1 VSTPLTE
8 KICPL
13 TLSVNVC
20 IHTTG
25 LKIHTA
31 HHMNVGKSVW
41 LQVLIPLF
49 TYQGRLCKCVVLWLS
64 VVGDAICVCRAVG
77 VCIYSD
83 LSDRFLAGSLGTDTG
98 LCGWLWALS
107 GVANN
112 PQNGMFTFQCAS
124 KPGQNNSKTN
134 SSLFV
139 QQLFRQVNEPAT
151 PD

>member
-1 VSTPLTE
+1 MCVFTLRDEKSTP
-8 KICPL
+8 
-13 TLSVNVC
+13 
-20 IHTTG
+20 H
-25 LKIHTA
+25 
-31 HHMNVGKSVW
+31 NVGKSVW
-41 LQVLIPLF
+41 LQVLISLF
-49 TYQGRLCKCVVLWLS
+49 TYQGRLCKRVVLWLS
-64 VVGDAICVCRAVG
+64 FVGDAIFVCRAVG

-83 LSDRFLAGSLGTDTG
+83 LSDRFLSESWGTDTG

-107 GVANN
+107 GAANN

-139 QQLFRQVNEPAT
+139 QQLFRQVNEAAT